1 MNELIDANVL
11 VSPALTPRKKLT
23 KFLSFGRLEHRRNQT
38 TLLGL
43 LCYKHSW
50 LSLSALEKVIL
61 DSYKAK

>member
-1 MNELIDANVL
+1 MNELTDANVL

-23 KFLSFGRLEHRRNQT
+23 KFITFGQCRLVHQT

-50 LSLSALEKVIL
+50 LSFSALEI
-61 DSYKAK
+61 SHS